1 MPYKYVKNYVTRAR
15 YIAANSRRTASRSGR
30 AAMVARFR
38 NMKRYTVPKVLYRP
52 KGNMSLRLPFPTK
65 KTVTLRYVDND
76 TISLAPSTGKNVI
89 SSLSLLANSCYDPYA
104 PLGGHQPM
112 GFDQWCQLYHYF
124 TVVGGSMKCRPIYA
138 SNVATVPVYYA
149 VHAQDTDPIGT
160 SVDVRTFL
168 TSCPGKNPGQVWSKY
183 GIHRGVTEIEKEDRW
198 RGVKWTAGGI
208 LGIKQSDVLDRTTL
222 QGSASSSPTDIIFG
236 EVIVQ
241 DCYSSASS
249 GLPFLVVMEFDVVF
263 AGPKD
268 LTMS

>member
-1 MPYKYVKNYVTRAR
+1 
-15 YIAANSRRTASRSGR
+15 
-30 AAMVARFR
+30 
-38 NMKRYTVPKVLYRP
+38 MKRSASQANIVVTAAPQTRKKRKTSKKLSIQRF
-52 KGNMSLRLPFPTK
+52 PFNGIATTARAK
-65 KTVTLRYVDND
+65 LRYA
-76 TISLAPSTGKNVI
+76 TEISIT
-89 SSLSLLANSCYDPYA
+89 SSGVGTAVRHVFNLNSLYDPDRTGA
-104 PLGGHQPM
+104 GVQPM

-249 GLPFLVVMEFDVVF
+249 ALPFLVVMEFDVVF

>member
-112 GFDQWCQLYHYF
+112 GFDQWAALYTMY
-124 TVVGGSMKCRPIYA
+124 TVKSCKIHVEGMIVA
-138 SNVATVPVYYA
+138 TNVAEAAIPYTSGIGLFDNTTAGTV
-149 VHAQDTDPIGT
+149 T
-160 SVDVRTFL
+160 SM
-168 TSCPGKNPGQVWSKY
+168 C
-183 GIHRGVTEIEKEDRW
+183 EDGR
-198 RGVKWTAGGI
+198 VKWTLARPGYSGT
-208 LGIKQSDVLDRTTL
+208 LPASKFVLDHYYDGRKFF
-222 QGSASSSPTDIIFG
+222 GSDALWRQMSTAQVGSNPADAAIFQIFFGQMQTSITVGITYCYINFVLEYDVEFSEPKPTA
-236 EVIVQ
+236 Q
-241 DCYSSASS
+241 S
-249 GLPFLVVMEFDVVF
+249 
-263 AGPKD
+263 
-268 LTMS
+268 